1 MSTGEMIEDRR
12 CDDIERVLDVSQ
24 WREFGERTFE
34 CRVLLYPE
42 AGGGFSAIAARLPG
56 VVSEGETE
64 KEALDNIIEAF
75 QGAVA
80 FYLDERG
87 VIPWT
92 DVAVERTEGCK
103 ERWIIV
109 NA

>member
-12 CDDIERVLDVSQ
+12 CDDIVRMLDVSQ

-64 KEALDNIIEAF
+64 KEALDNIAEAF

-80 FYLDERG
+80 YYLDERG
-87 VIPWT
+87 AIPWT
-92 DVAVERTEGCK
+92 DAAVERTEGCK

-109 NA
+109 DA

>member
-1 MSTGEMIEDRR
+1 MSTVEVIPDREGDLGGSLDKSGWKTF
-12 CDDIERVLDVSQ
+12 DD
-24 WREFGERTFE
+24 GRTFE

-64 KEALDNIIEAF
+64 KEALDNIAEAF

-80 FYLDERG
+80 HYLDDRG
-87 VIPWT
+87 AIPWT

-109 NA
+109 DA

>member
-1 MSTGEMIEDRR
+1 MATSELVEDRR
-12 CDDIERVLDVSQ
+12 GDIERVLDVSQ
-24 WREFGERTFE
+24 WREFGKRTFE

-42 AGGGFSAIAARLPG
+42 AGGKFSAIAARLPG

-64 KEALDNIIEAF
+64 KEALDNIAEAF

-80 FYLDERG
+80 SYLDERG
-87 VIPWT
+87 AIPWAE
-92 DVAVERTEGCK
+92 VAVERTEGCK

-109 NA
+109 DA

>member
-34 CRVLLYPE
+34 CRVLLHPE
-42 AGGGFSAIAARLPG
+42 PGGGFSAIAARLPG

-64 KEALDNIIEAF
+64 TEALANIAEAF

-80 FYLDERG
+80 FYLDEHRA
-87 VIPWT
+87 IPWT
-92 DVAVERTEGCK
+92 NVAVERTEGCK

-109 NA
+109 DA

>member
-1 MSTGEMIEDRR
+1 MFDRLSF
-12 CDDIERVLDVSQ
+12 I
-24 WREFGERTFE
+24 
-34 CRVLLYPE
+34 LYPE
-42 AGGGFSAIAARLPG
+42 PGGGFSAIAARLPG

-64 KEALDNIIEAF
+64 IEAIDNIVEAF

-103 ERWIIV
+103 ERWIV
-109 NA
+109 VDA